1 MERPVGAPSTAP
13 VYVILSDGRK
23 GSSPDNSPA
32 HYRIEQ
38 LPSGFTTGELADQLS
53 QSAQE
58 AGGHLRM
65 LVRLRSEHGC
75 AVSKSHGALLQ
86 AIALL
91 HCAFG
96 GWGAFILYP

>member
-1 MERPVGAPSTAP
+1 MERPAGTPSTAP

-23 GSSPDNSPA
+23 GSSPDNSTA

-58 AGGHLRM
+58 AGSHLRM
-65 LVRLRSEHGC
+65 LVGQPQTM
-75 AVSKSHGALLQ
+75 ALL
-86 AIALL
+86 
-91 HCAFG
+91 
-96 GWGAFILYP
+96 